1 MSQAAAPARRIV
13 ILIGLLLSVVIPM
26 TGLGRLALRIPGLPP
41 LLGQEIFFWT
51 MAGIVLLYVRVIERR
66 PLASIGLQRPTW
78 KTLAFGVAGAVGVF
92 VLGGLTVAFVLPLLH
107 LKQDPGTVKRYLDMP
122 YWIRFAIVTRAAI
135 CEEILM
141 RGYGI
146 ERLQELTG
154 SKLVAGFV
162 TLGLF
167 SLGHW
172 TYGTV
177 AQVLM
182 AGAAGLALTILYI
195 WRRDLGANMIAHWIV
210 DGSSLLLTP

>member
-154 SKLVAGFV
+154 SKLVAGVV

>member
-1 MSQAAAPARRIV
+1 MAKSAMPERRTV

-26 TGLGRLALRIPGLPP
+26 TGLGRLAMRIPGLPP
-41 LLGQEIFFWT
+41 LLGQESFYWT
-51 MAGIVLLYVRVIERR
+51 MTTIVLLYVLAIERR
-66 PLASIGLQRPTW
+66 SLTSIGLHRPTW
-78 KTLAFGVAGAVGVF
+78 KTLAFGLVGAIGVF
-92 VLGGLTVAFVLPLLH
+92 VLGGVVLAVVLPLLH
-107 LKQDPGTVKRYLDMP
+107 LKQDPATLRRYLETP
-122 YWIRFAIVTRAAI
+122 YWVRVAIVTRAAI

-154 SKLVAGFV
+154 SKWIAGAVTV
-162 TLGLF
+162 TLF
-167 SLGHW
+167 ALGHW

-210 DGSSLLLTP
+210 DGTSLLLTP